1 MGYVYYHLRG
11 AAEPDRVARER
22 GIRNSRI
29 TAEFRLNPSN
39 SDVDSLI
46 FLHRRPIL
54 ERWLGEL
61 PGDLLVLDVGGRIQP
76 YRALIESKTRT
87 YFGLDLQLEGMV
99 DVVATAERIPVR
111 SDSLDLVLCTDTLQ
125 YVPDPSAALREMHRV
140 LKPGG
145 QLILST
151 RGQYPEHHDEL
162 WRFLPDG
169 LRLLA
174 RPFRTIEI
182 EPEGHT
188 GSGIMTTVNVL
199 LHRNL
204 EETRLGRVAARTST
218 PLLNRLGLW
227 LDRMAPQDSRF
238 TCGFSLRAFK

>member
-1 MGYVYYHLRG
+1 MGYVYFHRG
-11 AAEPDRVARER
+11 IAEPDPAARAR
-22 GIRNSRI
+22 RIRNSQLA
-29 TAEFRLNPSN
+29 AEFRLSPSN
-39 SDVDSLI
+39 RDVDSLI

-54 ERWLGEL
+54 ERWLAEL
-61 PGDLLVLDVGGRIQP
+61 ACDLVVLDVGGRIQP
-76 YRALIESKTRT
+76 YRALIEARTRS
-87 YFGLDLQLEGMV
+87 YFGLDLQLDGVV
-99 DVVATAERIPVR
+99 DVVATAECIPVR

-125 YVPDPSAALREMHRV
+125 YVPDPAAALREMHRV

-169 LRLLA
+169 LRVLA
-174 RPFRTIEI
+174 RPFRDVEI

-218 PLLNRLGLW
+218 PLLNRLGLL
-227 LDRMAPQDSRF
+227 LDRLAPQDSRF